1 MDLQPVTLQG
11 GHERLGRL
19 IQAVANPHQGH
30 HHEERHPAAQR
41 RHRPAESHQQEDRHR
56 YQREHG
62 TVLVHV
68 GQRVMRIGDASSHDG
83 AEMNQR
89 ARGDERYA
97 QPAQGLLTVGEEG
110 EIKEHAADVQHHRG
124 EIEVKRKIGDR
135 AGQPGEVAADQRES
149 QPVERERND
158 PPERREAASGNGNRA
173 GDRLADGDPRHLRH
187 RLWPGPAGRR
197 RPASRGSFASR
208 HHGSGPAGR

>member
-1 MDLQPVTLQG
+1 
-11 GHERLGRL
+11 
-19 IQAVANPHQGH
+19 
-30 HHEERHPAAQR
+30 
-41 RHRPAESHQQEDRHR
+41 
-56 YQREHG
+56 
-62 TVLVHV
+62 
-68 GQRVMRIGDASSHDG
+68 
-83 AEMNQR
+83 QR

-158 PPERREAASGNGNRA
+158 PPERRAAATGNGNRPGEA
-173 GDRLADGDPRHLRH
+173 HADADPRHATARPS
-187 RLWPGPAGRR
+187 RGTCRR
-197 RPASRGSFASR
+197 RRTAWTGRVAT
-208 HHGSGPAGR
+208 GPYR